1 MMFAMKCVFAL
12 SLCLVPILASAEFS
26 QIVLNRPETQCKSFI
41 VITTPSFQA
50 NGLIPLKFSKYG
62 KNVAPTIR
70 WKSLPPKTQSVVM
83 LCEDPD
89 APTEQP
95 FAHWVRHS
103 NDLGK
108 HWIEGT
114 HNLGQPGWFGPRPP
128 MGRTH
133 HYHFQVF
140 ALDCKLSS
148 KPMNR
153 DEMVLAMTGHV
164 LAKGQVVGLF
174 SKPQG

>member
-1 MMFAMKCVFAL
+1 MMFGMKYVFAL
-12 SLCLVPILASAEFS
+12 SLCFAPIVASAEFS
-26 QIVLNRPETQCKSFI
+26 QIVLNRPETQSKAFI
-41 VITTPSFQA
+41 VVSSPSFPA
-50 NGLIPLKFSKYG
+50 NGTIPLKFSKYG
-62 KNVAPTIR
+62 ANIPPIIR
-70 WKSLPPKTQSVVM
+70 WKSLPAKTQSVVV

-108 HWIEGT
+108 HWIEGK
-114 HNLGQPGWFGPRPP
+114 HNLGQSGWFGPRPP
-128 MGRTH
+128 AGRVH

-153 DEMVLAMTGHV
+153 DEMVISMTGHV
-164 LAKGQVVGLF
+164 LAKGQVVGTF
-174 SKPQG
+174 RRS